1 MRVMVAE
8 EGRPMVA
15 VHMDAASG
23 SKAGLWTGRIV
34 TAVVAV
40 FLAID
45 SGIKLLQLQAVRD
58 AMAPLG
64 YPAELGL
71 AIGIIEAICLV
82 LYVVPQTAVLG
93 GVFLT
98 GLLGGATAAHL
109 RVGDPLFT
117 HVLFGVYV
125 GILAWGGLYLRDE
138 RLRALLPL
146 RR

>member
-1 MRVMVAE
+1 
-8 EGRPMVA
+8 MVA
-15 VHMDAASG
+15 VSVETTGG
-23 SKAGLWTGRIV
+23 SRTMLWTGRVV
-34 TAVVAV
+34 TAIVVL
-40 FLAID
+40 FLALD
-45 SGIKLLQLQAVRD
+45 SGMKLLQMPQVRE

-71 AIGIIEAICLV
+71 VIGIIEAICLV

-93 GVFLT
+93 AILLT
-98 GLLGGATAAHL
+98 GLLGGSAAAHL
-109 RVGDPLFT
+109 RVGDPLLS

-138 RLRALLPL
+138 RVRALIPL